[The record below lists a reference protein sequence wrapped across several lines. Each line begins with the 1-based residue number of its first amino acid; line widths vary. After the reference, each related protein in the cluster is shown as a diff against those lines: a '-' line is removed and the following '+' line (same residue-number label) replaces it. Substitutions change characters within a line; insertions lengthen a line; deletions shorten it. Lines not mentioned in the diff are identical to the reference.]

1 MTASFVLI
9 LLITISAF
17 GVIFIKYQ
25 NRILNIEI
33 SENEKKHYYLSESYR
48 QLLKDK
54 ADITD
59 KVLQKNSLGKAL
71 NMQLPNKERILIMNI
86 DNRDTIKKKII
97 VPNALSLFGRAGG
110 ITPWCR
116 CLFKFKEQRLNC
128 KG

>member
-1 MTASFVLI
+1 MNLTASFVLI

-71 NMQLPNKERILIMNI
+71 DMQLPNKERILIMNI
-86 DNRDTIKKKII
+86 D
-97 VPNALSLFGRAGG
+97 
-110 ITPWCR
+110 
-116 CLFKFKEQRLNC
+116 Q
-128 KG
+128 

>member
-1 MTASFVLI
+1 MNLTASFVLI

-71 NMQLPNKERILIMNI
+71 NMQPPNKERILIMNI
-86 DNRDTIKKKII
+86 D
-97 VPNALSLFGRAGG
+97 
-110 ITPWCR
+110 
-116 CLFKFKEQRLNC
+116 Q
-128 KG
+128 

>member
-1 MTASFVLI
+1 MNLTASFVLI
-9 LLITISAF
+9 VLITISAF

-54 ADITD
+54 VDITD

-71 NMQLPNKERILIMNI
+71 DMQLPNKERILIMNI
-86 DNRDTIKKKII
+86 D
-97 VPNALSLFGRAGG
+97 
-110 ITPWCR
+110 
-116 CLFKFKEQRLNC
+116 Q
-128 KG
+128 